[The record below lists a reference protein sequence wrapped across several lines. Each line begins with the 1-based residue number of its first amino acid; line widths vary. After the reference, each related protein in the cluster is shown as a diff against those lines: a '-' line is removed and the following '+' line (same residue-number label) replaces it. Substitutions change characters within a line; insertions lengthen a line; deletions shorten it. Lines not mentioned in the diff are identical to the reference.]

1 MNSILVQHA
10 GLGGKLYGVIIK
22 IKGLGFIWVPIYQ
35 LINTV
40 ELWFW
45 SIIIIGGL
53 CKHFIWLEDM
63 YFTWFPCLTVYPSKP
78 ADKISVNSHMCVFF
92 SVPSLISCLHTLLS
106 PPQPSPTSK
115 LVVLFHLCT
124 KRFLCKPGHL
134 SVIVWGPNSGKI
146 PCHWSRV
153 LWMAAPL
160 WTIGGGAEEY
170 SWEDYLTFQFRGH
183 KA

>member
-106 PPQPSPTSK
+106 PPLHQSLWSFSICVLKAFFVNQAICPSLFGVQTVVRYPVTDPVCSEWQLLSGQ
-115 LVVLFHLCT
+115 LVEGL
-124 KRFLCKPGHL
+124 R
-134 SVIVWGPNSGKI
+134 NI
-146 PCHWSRV
+146 PER
-153 LWMAAPL
+153 
-160 WTIGGGAEEY
+160 II
-170 SWEDYLTFQFRGH
+170 
-183 KA
+183 